1 MTRLAGVDGCRGGWL
16 CISKDTET
24 GEVTAEVFSSARE
37 LFSQS
42 PTPTVLTID
51 MPIGLP
57 DEGSRRCD
65 DEARTLLGPRGRS
78 VFPAP
83 IRPALEATSRA
94 EASRITRA
102 VDGRGVSPYAWGIYP
117 KVREVDEALRED
129 ASLQAWVREVHPEVC
144 FWALNGR
151 EPMAHGKKKPE
162 GRGERQGLIET
173 HFGVGVTEPVRTLF
187 PAKTVADDDI
197 LDAFAA
203 LWTAER
209 VVKGT
214 AETLPA
220 DPPVDGVGLR
230 MEMVY

>member
-16 CISKDTET
+16 CITKDAET
-24 GEVTAEVFSSARE
+24 VTAEVFASARE
-37 LFSQS
+37 LFSQE
-42 PTPTVLTID
+42 PAPAVLTID
-51 MPIGLP
+51 IPIGLP
-57 DEGSRRCD
+57 DRGSRPCD
-65 DEARTLLGPRGRS
+65 MKARAVLGPRSRS

-83 IRPALEATSRA
+83 IRPALQATSRT
-94 EASRITRA
+94 EASRITRE

-117 KVREVDEALRED
+117 KVREVDAALRAD
-129 ASLQAWVREVHPEVC
+129 AGLQAWVREVHPEVC
-144 FWALNGR
+144 FWALNGQ

-162 GRGERQGLIET
+162 GRRERLELIET
-173 HFGVGVTEPVRTLF
+173 HFGAGVVEPLRALF
-187 PAKTVADDDI
+187 PAKDVADDDI

-209 VVKGT
+209 VLKEK

-220 DPPVDGVGLR
+220 DPPVDGAGLR